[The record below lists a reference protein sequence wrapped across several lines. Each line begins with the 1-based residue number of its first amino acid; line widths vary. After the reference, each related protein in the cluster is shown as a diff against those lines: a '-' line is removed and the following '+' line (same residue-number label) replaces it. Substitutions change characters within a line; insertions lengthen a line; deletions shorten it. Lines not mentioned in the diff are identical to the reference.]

1 MMENFLQYSSCR
13 TSSIHNPFFF
23 FFTNINSQ
31 CVLPSR
37 WWPHLLLFLH
47 GQKECPQGI

>member
-1 MMENFLQYSSCR
+1 MENFLQYSSCR

-31 CVLPSR
+31 CVLPS
-37 WWPHLLLFLH
+37 
-47 GQKECPQGI
+47 C